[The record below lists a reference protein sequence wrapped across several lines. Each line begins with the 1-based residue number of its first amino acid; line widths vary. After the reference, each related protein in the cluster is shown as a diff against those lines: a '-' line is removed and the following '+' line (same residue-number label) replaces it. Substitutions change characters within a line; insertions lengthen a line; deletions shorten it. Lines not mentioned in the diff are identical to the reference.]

1 MSLTE
6 FKNILDALKVTE
18 IIHFSLHGMFGFPWV
33 GGKRQEKVADGGLKL
48 LAAKQQNF
56 GVVEALAITTKLKRK
71 RRDSEEVATTVR
83 KPKKRKPEY
92 MSHVEVPRSAAHVN
106 PPDASLQAH
115 ILSENTTNIL
125 ERENQEPQTEHSP
138 EVDQS
143 RQTHSVSQ
151 TNSVNLMEKDSVSDS
166 IEVTAAQ
173 IDSARQ
179 VIERQF
185 GLEILLKHREL
196 RLIEQEL
203 AKAQIAYEQ
212 LRRCR
217 IISFPQPAEQIGY
230 VPAATGRMRN
240 PPGGSLGQNLAPI
253 PGVVDGPYT
262 RHLSQW
268 LLSDPLFDAR
278 GDTLKKPDVPKKPK
292 RASTSAQSKT
302 TSATNA
308 GPSPTTVIANS
319 RSKRGSTTSRLAS
332 SAGGPKEDK
341 VQRIVQ
347 RSSDSQWVRLVCPD
361 CGNSNFSNT
370 QGFINHCRI
379 SHHRHFATHDTAVE
393 ACGQVV
399 ELDESGA
406 VVGGSNSD
414 MAHPFNRPTF
424 RGSAIPL
431 PIPTASSILSK
442 NKRKRTQ
449 SGNLDEASEDR
460 SHQHQRTSIYASR
473 KVLNELPRASFTPQT
488 AFIPSP
494 LAPHLSVL
502 FSKRGTGGDL
512 KQMVDEAKIKI
523 DIDAIGSEEASDG
536 EEASDVDHV
545 EKGKVKSN
553 TRFGLDGTDETEV
566 APGREARKPG
576 FLATRGPVC
585 GGHLP
590 ARATVSPAPL
600 DRPSSNKGLARHANR
615 PGKADANIPHPSY
628 IKFFD
633 RQSTHTHPGSIQ
645 THSITSSSRPLVL
658 SPNTVELNPA
668 PSLVSDD
675 GDYEDA
681 HESEAPS
688 STGGDG
694 DEDAYMNVEVEDEE
708 VCGSSADP
716 ELSTASKARSAM
728 KKGDAPRCRT
738 SVRGSQS
745 TRRVSFASQAK
756 TVEKG
761 EGKLGGRGAGM

>member
-1 MSLTE
+1 
-6 FKNILDALKVTE
+6 
-18 IIHFSLHGMFGFPWV
+18 MFGFPWV

-56 GVVEALAITTKLKRK
+56 GVVEALAITAKLKRK
-71 RRDSEEVATTVR
+71 RRDSEEIATTVR

-92 MSHVEVPRSAAHVN
+92 MSHVEVPRSVAHVN
-106 PPDASLQAH
+106 TPDASLQAH

-125 ERENQEPQTEHSP
+125 ARGNQGPQTEHSLQ
-138 EVDQS
+138 VDQS
-143 RQTHSVSQ
+143 LQTDRVSQ
-151 TNSVNLMEKDSVSDS
+151 TDSINPMEKDSVSDS
-166 IEVTAAQ
+166 IEATAAQ

-217 IISFPQPAEQIGY
+217 IIPFPQPVEQIGY

-240 PPGGSLGQNLAPI
+240 PPGGSSGQNLAPI

-262 RHLSQW
+262 RHLSRW
-268 LLSDPLFDAR
+268 LLPDPLFDAR
-278 GDTLKKPDVPKKPK
+278 GDTLKKPDAPRKPK
-292 RASTSAQSKT
+292 RASTNAQSKT
-302 TSATNA
+302 TSAAKA
-308 GPSPTTVIANS
+308 GPSPTTASARS

-347 RSSDSQWVRLVCPD
+347 RSSDNQWVRLVCPD

-379 SHHRHFATHDTAVE
+379 SHHRHFATHDTAAE
-393 ACGQVV
+393 ACGEVV
-399 ELDESGA
+399 EFDESGA

-414 MAHPFNRPTF
+414 IAHPFNRLTF
-424 RGSAIPL
+424 RGSAVSP
-431 PIPTASSILSK
+431 PTPTASSILSK
-442 NKRKRTQ
+442 NKRKRTKSQ

-460 SHQHQRTSIYASR
+460 PHQHQRTSTYAPE
-473 KVLNELPRASFTPQT
+473 KVLNELPMVSFAPQT

-494 LAPHLSVL
+494 LAPHLSLL
-502 FSKRGTGGDL
+502 FTKRRTGGDL

-523 DIDAIGSEEASDG
+523 DIDAIGSKEASDG

-545 EKGKVKSN
+545 EKGKVKPN
-553 TRFGLDGTDETEV
+553 IRFALDGTDETEV
-566 APGREARKPG
+566 ASGRGACKPG
-576 FLATRGPVC
+576 FLTTRGLVR
-585 GGHLP
+585 GGRLP

-600 DRPSSNKGLARHANR
+600 DRPTSKKGLDRHASR
-615 PGKADANIPHPSY
+615 LGKANANIPHSSY
-628 IKFFD
+628 TKFID
-633 RQSTHTHPGSIQ
+633 RQSTHTHPGSIH
-645 THSITSSSRPLVL
+645 THSVLSGSRPLVL
-658 SPNTVELNPA
+658 SPNTVEFNPA

-694 DEDAYMNVEVEDEE
+694 DEDTYMNVEVEDEE
-708 VCGSSADP
+708 VCGSTADP
-716 ELSTASKARSAM
+716 ELATASKARSAM
-728 KKGDAPRCRT
+728 RKAGAPRRRT

-745 TRRVSFASQAK
+745 TRCVSFASQAK
-756 TVEKG
+756 LAQKG
-761 EGKLGGRGAGM
+761 EGKLGGRGASM